1 MQDIVTEREYKMTW
15 LSQKETAEKVGYKID
30 QFTKVIKHQ
39 KDFPK
44 PVLFHA
50 KARPKWRDTDIENYI
65 NQV

>member
-1 MQDIVTEREYKMTW
+1 MTW
-15 LSQKETAEKVGYKID
+15 LSQKQTAEKVGYKID

-65 NQV
+65 NRV